1 LKYRSDG
8 KRSIKSS
15 EQARRSTGIE
25 SGICSKYATGAQT
38 DTIKMEII
46 KDIKIEWEGCT
57 RAIIKSVDSDWQY
70 VCDLQ
75 KKTSKKDEEGNFIY
89 ETLHSNIGFTDKTKP
104 FDDLTD
110 EEMDELLGKGDEF
123 TPV

>member
-1 LKYRSDG
+1 MAN
-8 KRSIKSS
+8 I
-15 EQARRSTGIE
+15 T
-25 SGICSKYATGAQT
+25 
-38 DTIKMEII
+38 
-46 KDIKIEWEGCT
+46 KDFKPAWQGCK